1 MGSVDIILVFM
12 LTPVASVCVATSTF
26 EAAGSRTQSII
37 ISSQEHAEQR
47 NEGQFPGSSP
57 IHVNLSL
64 CVLDLQAKNVLRKE
78 LNEDKTTL

>member
-37 ISSQEHAEQR
+37 NQLTRTCSSEQR
-47 NEGQFPGSSP
+47 NKGRFPRSSP

-78 LNEDKTTL
+78 LNED